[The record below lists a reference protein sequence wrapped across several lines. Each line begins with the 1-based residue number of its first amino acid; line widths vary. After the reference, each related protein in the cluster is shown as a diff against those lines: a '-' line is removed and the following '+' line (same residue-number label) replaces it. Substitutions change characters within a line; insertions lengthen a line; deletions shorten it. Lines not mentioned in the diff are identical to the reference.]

1 MLKKLIEGN
10 ELLNTVPACK
20 TTGRGPIVKLQ
31 HNLILD
37 DGNCFESPTLL
48 MGNVGT
54 GKTCLMKEI
63 QEPIM
68 EYSEERGDNVVI
80 FCAKPDM
87 LCYKREE
94 DWVISINSKEPNS
107 CWNIFEEMEASSS
120 L

>member
-48 MGNVGT
+48 MGNVGRLT
-54 GKTCLMKEI
+54 LNLLKTSRM
-63 QEPIM
+63 
-68 EYSEERGDNVVI
+68 
-80 FCAKPDM
+80 
-87 LCYKREE
+87 
-94 DWVISINSKEPNS
+94 
-107 CWNIFEEMEASSS
+107 WNGILLHKNRRFVRT
-120 L
+120 

>member
-63 QEPIM
+63 QEPIL
-68 EYSEERGDNVVI
+68 EYSEESGDNVVI

-87 LCYKREE
+87 IAC
-94 DWVISINSKEPNS
+94 ISYQICTLLQNDKKTVQKY
-107 CWNIFEEMEASSS
+107 
-120 L
+120 

>member
-63 QEPIM
+63 QEFWSIQKKVEIM
-68 EYSEERGDNVVI
+68 LSFSVQNQICFVI
-80 FCAKPDM
+80 
-87 LCYKREE
+87 
-94 DWVISINSKEPNS
+94 KEKKTG
-107 CWNIFEEMEASSS
+107 
-120 L
+120 